1 MRSSRVPLIRAP
13 TNDLPDHAG
22 IPVSMVSAAA
32 QLAADPVTT
41 VVDGPFVLAALL
53 AVAAGFVSFASPC
66 VVPLVPGY
74 LSYLV
79 GLVGKEGTDTGQ
91 TVGGRL
97 GTATR
102 TRAVVATLWFILGFT
117 VVFLLQSMLVLGV
130 AGSLTANTEVL
141 TRVGGVI
148 VIVLGLAMLGL
159 IKPLQVERRIH
170 ARPRGA
176 VAGPLL
182 LGGVF
187 SLGWTVCIGP
197 TLGAVLSL
205 AWSSDW
211 NGNAWRGLFLVLFY
225 CAGLGI
231 PFLLLA
237 FGFSWAASAAG
248 FLRRHSRTIQIVG
261 AVSMI
266 VVGLL
271 MVTGIWSNFLAWL
284 QVNLAQW
291 QEGMSL

>member
-1 MRSSRVPLIRAP
+1 MTVLTGVQA
-13 TNDLPDHAG
+13 L
-22 IPVSMVSAAA
+22 AAA
-32 QLAADPVTT
+32 PGDTIL
-41 VVDGPFVLAALL
+41 DGPFVLAALL

-66 VVPLVPGY
+66 VLPLVPGY

-79 GLVGKEGTDTGQ
+79 GLVGKEQTDTSQ

-117 VVFLLQSMLVLGV
+117 IVFLLQSLLVLGL
-130 AGSLTANTEVL
+130 ANSLTANTEL
-141 TRVGGVI
+141 FTRIGGVV
-148 VIVLGLAMLGL
+148 VIVMGLVMLGF
-159 IKPLQVERRIH
+159 IKPLQTERRIH

-176 VAGPLL
+176 FAGPLL

-187 SLGWTVCIGP
+187 SIGWVVCIGP
-197 TLGAVLSL
+197 TLTAVLAL
-205 AWSSDW
+205 AYASDW

-237 FGFSWAASAAG
+237 FGFGWAASAAG
-248 FLRRHSRTIQIVG
+248 FLRRHSRIIQIIG
-261 AVSMI
+261 ASAMI
-266 VVGLL
+266 LIGLL
-271 MVTGIWSNFLAWL
+271 MVTGIWSSFLAWL
-284 QVNLAQW
+284 ASNLAGF
-291 QEGMSL
+291 QEGLLL

>member
-1 MRSSRVPLIRAP
+1 MSALLTSAQTL
-13 TNDLPDHAG
+13 
-22 IPVSMVSAAA
+22 AAA
-32 QLAADPVTT
+32 PVDT
-41 VVDGPFVLAALL
+41 VVTGPFVLAALL

-66 VVPLVPGY
+66 VLPLVPGY
-74 LSYLV
+74 LSYIV
-79 GLVGKEGTDTGQ
+79 GLVGKQETDTSQ
-91 TVGGRL
+91 TVGGSL

-117 VVFLLQSMLVLGV
+117 VVFLLQSLLVLGL
-130 AGSLTANTEVL
+130 ANSLTANTELL
-141 TRVGGVI
+141 TRIGGVV
-148 VIVLGLAMLGL
+148 VIVLGLAMLGF
-159 IKPLQVERRIH
+159 IKPLQREVRLH

-176 VAGPLL
+176 FAGPLL

-187 SLGWTVCIGP
+187 SIGWTVCIGP

-205 AWSSDW
+205 AYASDW

-237 FGFSWAASAAG
+237 FGFGWAASAAG

-261 AVSMI
+261 ASAMI
-266 VVGLL
+266 VIGLL
-271 MVTGIWSNFLAWL
+271 MVTGVWSSFLAWL
-284 QVNLAQW
+284 GSSLAGV
-291 QEGMSL
+291 QEGLLL